1 MGIGNTFFESDG
13 KSVNVD
19 LLYTVPG
26 DSIAYIDGFL
36 GIAVGDGESGDVLA
50 LNIDR
55 REYQFEIPD
64 TISPVQ
70 GDTIYIEVA
79 DLTGHTPDSTAYST
93 SSGVGKKAL
102 CRCTSDYFTGANG
115 VRTVTGILLPDGV

>member
-1 MGIGNTFFESDG
+1 MAIGNTFFESDG

-19 LLYTVPG
+19 LLYTVAG
-26 DSIAYIDGFL
+26 DSVAYIDGFL
-36 GIAVGDGESGDVLA
+36 GIMVGDGESGDVMA
-50 LNIDR
+50 LNIDQ

-64 TISPVQ
+64 GITPSK

-93 SSGVGKKAL
+93 SSGGGKVAL
-102 CRCTSDYFTGANG
+102 CKCTSDYFEGANG
-115 VRTVTGILLPDGV
+115 IRTVMGILLPEGV